1 MKYLRVLYPLGY
13 FCQQDVVS
21 EVVEVAPKIYVN
33 NSGESLCQPVH
44 NSIQCLV
51 GRTPG
56 PVSKRTLVKVC
67 FKDRLH
73 DKLYRSLYNAIL
85 DGGNS
90 EPSSFAIPL
99 GNLHPPVPARFVSP
113 SEKLLANILKKLLY
127 PVRLDILKAHSI
139 ERSEEH
145 TS

>member
-33 NSGESLCQPVH
+33 NSGESLYQPVH
-44 NSIQCLV
+44 NSMQCLV

-56 PVSKRTLVKVC
+56 TVSKRTLEIVC

-90 EPSSFAIPL
+90 EPSSFFEADFHESSFAYRPRRTA
-99 GNLHPPVPARFVSP
+99 HQA
-113 SEKLLANILKKLLY
+113 
-127 PVRLDILKAHSI
+127 LDRVVHGLVHGLTRVID
-139 ERSEEH
+139 
-145 TS
+145 